1 MFEDESKP
9 TQEVEPGDSYSPD
22 TALPISVGFPLN
34 PETNQMAVKYEYR
47 DVASQEDFTMDI
59 MAKDPVEQT
68 CEEIFANSI
77 IKEKCSKRL
86 CIFQFSVFV
95 NKMRVDAFLKKFCL
109 MYYFVSSL
117 HAHSKTFTKL
127 TS

>member
-47 DVASQEDFTMDI
+47 DIASQEDFTMDI

-77 IKEKCSKRL
+77 IKEKCSTIKVVY
-86 CIFQFSVFV
+86 FSVSVFV
-95 NKMRVDAFLKKFCL
+95 NKMRVDAFFK
-109 MYYFVSSL
+109 
-117 HAHSKTFTKL
+117 
-127 TS
+127 

>member
-68 CEEIFANSI
+68 CEEMFERGIM
-77 IKEKCSKRL
+77 KEKCTTRL
-86 CIFQFSVFV
+86 CIFQFSVLV
-95 NKMRVDAFLKKFCL
+95 NKIVCVDAFLKKFCL
-109 MYYFVSSL
+109 MYYFISSL
-117 HAHSKTFTKL
+117 HAHSIFL
-127 TS
+127 PN